1 MQIQFDFIAKLKKD
15 LIKLELQLADIED
28 LLLQTRTCEQHP
40 VKSSSNDNEDVSLS
54 VFDHISR
61 RKQFIFN

>member
-28 LLLQTRTCEQHP
+28 LM
-40 VKSSSNDNEDVSLS
+40 
-54 VFDHISR
+54 
-61 RKQFIFN
+61 